1 MPLPLIPVLLGGAS
15 LLAGAIGVK
24 KGLDAKEDFDRAERI
39 AENAKRSHE
48 RAISNLATDKELTNE
63 KIQDLIKLKV
73 DIFQDQI
80 KHLVDTVK
88 RCYKNSKSTM
98 ENFEETISI
107 DDIKRMEEMVVST
120 GSGVASS
127 ALEGLFAGSKAVAAL
142 VALSGGATG
151 TTLAGGTLAMLGG
164 GALAAG
170 GLGVGVGT
178 GAAGGLGVGVGTG
191 VLLGS
196 FVGPALA
203 VGGFT
208 LANKAEKA
216 VTEAREYEA
225 DAEEKIAKIGKVQV
239 ILQGLRTN
247 VDEMSSNLRQ
257 LANTFDKYKVSDNS
271 DKSAFDR
278 MLKVGKSIKALL
290 DMHIIEDDGTAV
302 KDLKVKM
309 SGYMQV

>member
-15 LLAGAIGVK
+15 LIASAVGIK
-24 KGLDAKEDFDRAERI
+24 KGLDAKEDFERAERI

-48 RAISNLATDKELTNE
+48 RAISNLATDKKLTNE

-120 GSGVASS
+120 GSAVASS

-142 VALSGGATG
+142 VALSGGATTG

-164 GALAAG
+164 GALSAG
-170 GLGVGVGT
+170 GLGM
-178 GAAGGLGVGVGTG
+178 AGGTAVLGGLV
-191 VLLGS
+191 
-196 FVGPALA
+196 VGPALA